1 MKIKDNLH
9 SKNLLIQVNY
19 AERFKNVEQKLLLK
33 ITLVTHSLLILNM
46 KLSNVVGMSGARGV
60 QECRTK

>member
-9 SKNLLIQVNY
+9 SKKLLIQVNY
-19 AERFKNVEQKLLLK
+19 AEGFRNVEQKLLVK

-46 KLSNVVGMSGARGV
+46 KLSNVVGMRSARGV